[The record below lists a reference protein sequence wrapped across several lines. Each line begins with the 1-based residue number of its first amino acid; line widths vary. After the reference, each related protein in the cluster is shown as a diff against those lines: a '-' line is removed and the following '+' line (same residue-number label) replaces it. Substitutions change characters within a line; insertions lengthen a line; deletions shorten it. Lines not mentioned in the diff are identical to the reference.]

1 MRAKETWVGGLGV
14 EEEFHSD
21 SECKLVGEDGGRW
34 KRRQAV
40 EGKGSEGVGTEE
52 SKVCAR

>member
-1 MRAKETWVGGLGV
+1 MEG

-21 SECKLVGEDGGRW
+21 SECKLVVEDGGWR

-40 EGKGSEGVGTEE
+40 EGKVTEE
-52 SKVCAR
+52 RKVYAEV